1 MDSNR
6 KEHIVNRIFNSIF
19 LPKAKKEWGIDL
31 NLKLN
36 LVGDKKYDRWS
47 FEFLSPPN
55 KLILKNP
62 DENGWN
68 YDRYWFV
75 SRLIRHLMSES
86 LDYSGIYND
95 EDTFPHKKVVST
107 FLLDRLI
114 PSDIKQYYSEYI
126 NKETSE
132 RNAQLPSFIIDNYG
146 NVTSKKL
153 AVNYNLAPDGRILDD
168 EWYFLGDIENP
179 DWWDSLDDD
188 VKREFVKYFG

>member
-19 LPKAKKEWGIDL
+19 LPKAKKEWGVDL

-36 LVGDKKYDRWS
+36 LDSDDYYDKWS
-47 FEFLSPPN
+47 FELLSVPN
-55 KLILKNP
+55 KLVVKNP
-62 DENGWN
+62 NEDGWN
-68 YDRYWFV
+68 DDRYWFV

-95 EDTFPHKKVVST
+95 EDTSPHKKVVST

-132 RNAQLPSFIIDNYG
+132 LNAELPSFIRDNYG

-153 AVNYNLAPDGRILDD
+153 GVNYNLAPNGRILDD

>member
-19 LPKAKKEWGIDL
+19 LPKAKNEWGIDL

-36 LVGDKKYDRWS
+36 LVSDKKYDRWS

-68 YDRYWFV
+68 YNRYWFV
-75 SRLIRHLMSES
+75 SRLIRHLIRES

-114 PSDIKQYYSEYI
+114 PSDIRQYNSEYI

-132 RNAQLPSFIIDNYG
+132 RNAQLPSFIRDNYG

>member
-68 YDRYWFV
+68 YNRYWFV

-114 PSDIKQYYSEYI
+114 PSDIRQYNSEYI

-132 RNAQLPSFIIDNYG
+132 LNAQLPSFIRDNYG
-146 NVTSKKL
+146 NITSKKL
-153 AVNYNLAPDGRILDD
+153 GVNYNLAPNGRILDE
-168 EWYFLGDIENP
+168 EWYFLGDIENQ

-188 VKREFVKYFG
+188 TKREFVKYFG